1 MCSKMRTLIKHALS
15 RTKWAITR
23 RFYKPQNGYNLPK
36 YSSCWSQGYGWYVNF
51 MYLLTFFDSK
61 LTWANWANWLVAPS
75 NNPAKFRFKIESYH
89 FLHTKMSLFQNLFV
103 KLNSK
108 LSICSCY
115 PVKKL
120 LMRDYITRN
129 FSCSISSVN
138 RINSPCNYRSVAKT
152 HISSDDMT
160 GDLMR
165 KEPRQF
171 DNIDIIDY
179 IKQNK
184 TNKRK

>member
-1 MCSKMRTLIKHALS
+1 
-15 RTKWAITR
+15 
-23 RFYKPQNGYNLPK
+23 
-36 YSSCWSQGYGWYVNF
+36 
-51 MYLLTFFDSK
+51 
-61 LTWANWANWLVAPS
+61 
-75 NNPAKFRFKIESYH
+75 
-89 FLHTKMSLFQNLFV
+89 MSLFQNLFV

-138 RINSPCNYRSVAKT
+138 RVNSPCNYRSVAKT

-184 TNKRK
+184 INKRK